1 MNRRAFVSG
10 AFGGS
15 LLAAAGPAS
24 AITTETSLDSVYN
37 IRDYGAT
44 GDGLSPD
51 HTPIQKAL
59 DAASKQ
65 GGIVFFPP
73 GKYLLGATLYID
85 APIILQGSGWHRNNP
100 SLGTWFY
107 IKDTESQ
114 VAFRSP
120 DAQGAQLRDI
130 AFFYDQPHGAP
141 RDYKYAIHVM
151 RDDVHISN
159 VHLFNATNGIL
170 IKNNGAIGRVVLDHI
185 WGRPLRNG
193 IFVDT
198 ALDVVKI
205 NDVHFWPFWNKDQG
219 WARSNGVGI
228 RLGRVDNP
236 QLSNIFVLGY
246 DVGIETVQAEKGITS
261 KLMMM
266 NVDADMC
273 NRALVIGGQNTTA
286 VVTNF
291 SAQGSPG
298 VHGINIVGDGA
309 RLQAANIRLTNY
321 TANALKADGNASRV
335 FLQNA
340 WLELW
345 NRSDSGFSAIEASSG
360 ATVYLGRPVFFDRG
374 NGAPRTEG
382 NVLSEWDDL
391 IAEQ

>member
-1 MNRRAFVSG
+1 M
-10 AFGGS
+10 
-15 LLAAAGPAS
+15 
-24 AITTETSLDSVYN
+24 
-37 IRDYGAT
+37 
-44 GDGLSPD
+44 
-51 HTPIQKAL
+51 
-59 DAASKQ
+59 
-65 GGIVFFPP
+65 
-73 GKYLLGATLYID
+73 
-85 APIILQGSGWHRNNP
+85 
-100 SLGTWFY
+100 
-107 IKDTESQ
+107 
-114 VAFRSP
+114 
-120 DAQGAQLRDI
+120 
-130 AFFYDQPHGAP
+130 
-141 RDYKYAIHVM
+141 
-151 RDDVHISN
+151 
-159 VHLFNATNGIL
+159 
-170 IKNNGAIGRVVLDHI
+170 DHI

-291 SAQGSPG
+291 SAQGSPR
-298 VHGINIVGDGA
+298 VHGINVVGDGA